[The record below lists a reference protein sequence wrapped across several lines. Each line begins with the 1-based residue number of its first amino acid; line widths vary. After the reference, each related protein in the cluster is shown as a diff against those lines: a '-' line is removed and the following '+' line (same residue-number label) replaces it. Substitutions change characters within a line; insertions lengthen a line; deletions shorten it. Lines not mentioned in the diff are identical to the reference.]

1 MENGSELREEASELV
16 INSDGVSAVSSNMGD
31 HSQEK
36 DFEEAELTE
45 VEKHIDFSNFSKKD
59 FVNFIKEI
67 SRNGNVSRL
76 EENLIKEAKVLFD
89 DLASKEKDQAF
100 NKFIGEGGVKSDFE
114 YRPDEFEQSFS
125 TYFKLIRENKQKQFR
140 ELEEKK
146 NANLFAKNQ
155 LLEKLRELVDSED
168 NERSFHQFKEIQKE
182 WKSIGAVPQNQIKTL
197 WANYNA
203 LVDRFYDHR
212 SIYFELKEL
221 DRKKNSELK
230 QELCI
235 RAEKLIQV
243 EPIVAAVKELNELHH
258 EYRHIGPVPLEDKE
272 QLWLRFKAASD
283 GVYAKRDAF
292 MATLQKELTENL
304 DKKNKLNEEAAAF
317 AAFTSDRIKDWNAK
331 TQEVLELQKRWE
343 EIGGIPRNKAR
354 EVNKKFWG
362 AFKQFFH
369 NKNVFFKKLDEERSK
384 NLQLKQEILNRA
396 IELKESNDWEASS
409 SEIKELQ
416 RRWKEIGP
424 VPEKQREKI
433 FAKFKEACDYFFEQL
448 RSAHNKEAV
457 DQKENLAK
465 KEAIIEEINNL
476 TKSGSATAQML
487 RDLQNQ
493 FLNIGFVPRQS
504 VASVKSRF
512 TDGMQKALASL
523 PLDADDRA
531 QVALE
536 VQLDN
541 LKNNPQGER
550 KIQFKEQHIR
560 KQIAKA
566 ENDLAVL
573 QNNLEF
579 FGRSKN
585 AERLK
590 EEFGIKI
597 KEANDHL
604 LHLKKQLQLVQTV

>member
-16 INSDGVSAVSSNMGD
+16 IHSEAISVASSNVGD
-31 HSQEK
+31 HSQEN
-36 DFEEAELTE
+36 FEESDLTE
-45 VEKHIDFSNFSKKD
+45 PEKQIDFSSFTKKD

-67 SRNGNVSRL
+67 SKNGNISKSD
-76 EENLIKEAKVLFD
+76 ENLLKEARLLFD
-89 DLASKEKDQAF
+89 ELASKEKEQAF
-100 NKFIGEGGVKSDFE
+100 NKFISEGGTKDDFE
-114 YRPDEFEQSFS
+114 YRLDEFEQSFS
-125 TYFKLIRENKQKQFR
+125 TYFKVIRENKQKQFR

-146 NANLFAKNQ
+146 NANFFAKNQ

-168 NERSFHQFKEIQKE
+168 NDRSFHLFKELQKE
-182 WKSIGAVPQNQIKTL
+182 WKSIGPVPQNQLKPL
-197 WANYNA
+197 WASYNA

-221 DRKKNSELK
+221 DRKKNLELK
-230 QELCI
+230 QELCV

-243 EPIVAAVKELNELHH
+243 EQIMAAVKELNELHH

-272 QLWLRFKAASD
+272 QLWSRFKIASD
-283 GVYAKRDAF
+283 AVYEKRDAF
-292 MATLQKELTENL
+292 VETLQKELTENL
-304 DKKNKLNEEAAAF
+304 ERKNKLNEEAVAF

-331 TQEVLELQKRWE
+331 TQEVLDLQKRWE
-343 EIGGIPRNKAR
+343 EIGGIPRSKAR
-354 EVNKKFWG
+354 DVNKKFWG

-369 NKNVFFKKLDEERSK
+369 NKNIFFKKLDEERSK

-396 IELKESNDWEASS
+396 IELKESNDWEAASA
-409 SEIKELQ
+409 EIKELQ
-416 RRWKEIGP
+416 KRWKEVGP

-448 RSAHNKEAV
+448 RSTHHKEAV
-457 DQKENLAK
+457 DQKENLTK
-465 KEAIIEEINNL
+465 KEAIIDEIINL
-476 TKSGSATAQML
+476 TNSGNATAQQL

-493 FLNIGFVPRQS
+493 FLSIGFVPRQS
-504 VASVKSRF
+504 IASVRSRF
-512 TDGMQKALASL
+512 TDSMQKALASL

-536 VQLDN
+536 VQLDG

-590 EEFGIKI
+590 EEFGAKI

>member
-16 INSDGVSAVSSNMGD
+16 INSEAVSAVSSNMGD
-31 HSQEK
+31 QSQEK
-36 DFEEAELTE
+36 DFEETDLAE
-45 VEKHIDFSNFSKKD
+45 VEKQIDFSNFSKKD
-59 FVNFIKEI
+59 FVHFIKEI
-67 SRNGNVSRL
+67 SKNGNVSKSD
-76 EENLIKEAKVLFD
+76 ENLIREAKVLFD
-89 DLASKEKDQAF
+89 ELASKEKDQAF
-100 NKFIGEGGVKSDFE
+100 NKFISEGGTKDDFE

-146 NANLFAKNQ
+146 NTNLFSKNQ

-168 NERSFHQFKEIQKE
+168 NERSFHVFKEIQKE
-182 WKSIGAVPQNQIKTL
+182 WKSIGLVPQNQIKTL

-221 DRKKNSELK
+221 DRKKNLELK
-230 QELCI
+230 QELCA
-235 RAEKLIQV
+235 RAERLIQV
-243 EPIVAAVKELNELHH
+243 EPIMAAVKELNELHH

-272 QLWLRFKAASD
+272 LLWLRFKAASD
-283 GVYAKRDAF
+283 AVYAKRDTF
-292 MATLQKELTENL
+292 VESLQKELTENL
-304 DKKNKLNEEAAAF
+304 EKKNKLNEEAIVF
-317 AAFTSDRIKDWNAK
+317 AAFSSDRIKDWNAK
-331 TQEVLELQKRWE
+331 TQEVLDLQKRWE
-343 EIGGIPRNKAR
+343 EIGGIPRSKAR

-369 NKNVFFKKLDEERSK
+369 NKNIFFKKLDEERSK

-396 IELKESNDWEASS
+396 IEMKESNDWQTAS

-448 RSAHNKEAV
+448 RSTHNKEAV

-465 KEAIIEEINNL
+465 KEAIVEEINNL
-476 TKSGSATAQML
+476 TLSGNATAQQL

-493 FLNIGFVPRQS
+493 FLNVGFVPRQS
-504 VASVKSRF
+504 MASIKSRF
-512 TDGMQKALASL
+512 TESMQKALASL
-523 PLDADDRA
+523 PLAADDRA

-536 VQLDN
+536 VQLDG

-590 EEFGIKI
+590 EEFSVKI
-597 KEANDHL
+597 KEASEHL